1 MFRKLLYP
9 KNRRKVMMM
18 FSGLI
23 LYLIISLCL
32 HSEISLS
39 EETNFSVLEYQEMAS
54 EMTVSEKVMK
64 MEQRLEQEFEAYF
77 NRNLAETTKT
87 GNEIAQNLLEIRE
100 YSHLNPAVVW
110 VIPESEYLHLVLI
123 APGKQP
129 IVKDIDTLKRD
140 TLISAVKSFIYEINN
155 PRNLYTDSYLSPAQQ
170 LYQWIIAPLE
180 VNLQAERIDTIL
192 FCLGNGL
199 RTLPM
204 AALHDGNQFLVE
216 KYSFS
221 IIPAFNLINSNYT
234 PITKA
239 NILAMG
245 ASEFISNSPLPA
257 VPLELS
263 TIVNQNNRENISY
276 KINSGKISGESFLN
290 EEFTLENLK
299 NQLSS
304 QSFNIIHLA
313 THAEFK
319 PGNPQNSYIQFWK
332 TQLRLND
339 MKEINWNNPITELL
353 VLSACQTAVGDRDA
367 ELGFAG
373 LALQTG
379 VESALASLWYV
390 NDIGTLAL
398 MSEFYQ
404 QLKTASTKAE
414 AIRQTQI
421 KMIQGEVYLTGETL
435 HFSSA
440 EVPLPESLKNLRET
454 NFSHPFYWSGFT
466 LVSSPW

>member
-1 MFRKLLYP
+1 MFRKLLSA
-9 KNRRKVMMM
+9 KIRRRAIIL
-18 FSGLI
+18 FLGLV
-23 LYLIISLCL
+23 LYLITSLSLSPQKSLSQKISLA
-32 HSEISLS
+32 SAKPTEIISKLSLS
-39 EETNFSVLEYQEMAS
+39 D
-54 EMTVSEKVMK
+54 KVMI
-64 MEQRLEQEFEAYF
+64 MEQKLEAEFETYF

-87 GNEIAQNLLEIRE
+87 GDEIAQILLEIRKN
-100 YSHLNPAVVW
+100 SKTNPAVIW
-110 VIPESEYLHLVLI
+110 IIPELDYLHLVLI
-123 APGKQP
+123 TPGKQP
-129 IVKDIDTLKRD
+129 IIKDINSLQRE
-140 TLISAVKSFIYEINN
+140 TLIQAVKSFHYDITN
-155 PRNLYTDSYLSPAQQ
+155 PRNLSNNSYLTQAQKI
-170 LYQWIIAPLE
+170 YQWVIAPLE
-180 VNLQAERIDTIL
+180 ETLQAERINTIL

-199 RTLPM
+199 RTLPI

-239 NILAMG
+239 NVLAMG
-245 ASEFISNSPLPA
+245 ASEFVSNSPLPA

-263 TIVNQNNRENISY
+263 TIVNKNIRDNLSNQ
-276 KINSGKISGESFLN
+276 IPADKISGELFLN
-290 EEFTLENLK
+290 QEFTLENLK
-299 NQLSS
+299 NKLLS

-319 PGNPQNSYIQFWK
+319 PGNPQNSYIQFWN

-339 MKEINWNNPITELL
+339 MKQISWNNPTTELL
-353 VLSACQTAVGDRDA
+353 VLSACRTAVGDAGA

-404 QLKTASTKAE
+404 QLKTAETKAE

-421 KMIQGEVYLTGETL
+421 NMIKGDVHLTGETL
-435 HFSSA
+435 KLSRDEIA
-440 EVPLPESLKNLRET
+440 LPQNLSNLKAT
-454 NFSHPFYWSGFT
+454 NFSHPFYWSSFT
-466 LVSSPW
+466 LISSPW